1 MTLGAAACRHC
12 GHVGKSSSVCEANRE
27 RLVKHALITGGAGFI
42 GSHLAE
48 ALIARDYR
56 VTVVDD
62 ESTGTAENLAAVR
75 DHFNFSFVHGTVA
88 DKALVR
94 QLVGDVDEVY
104 HLAAAVGVQLI
115 STAPIH
121 TIETN
126 IYPTELILNELLRRK
141 RDGYAVK
148 LFLAS
153 SSEVYGKNP
162 KPLWTEDDDLV
173 FGPTTRPRWSYGASK
188 AIDEFLALAYWRQHR
203 LPVVIGR
210 FFNVVGPR
218 QTGRYG
224 MVLPRFVEAALAG
237 RPLVVHDDGHQVRCF
252 AHVNDVVRSVI
263 ELMETDAAVAGVFN
277 IGSDQPVSILQLAKS
292 VIAAVNPQARNRLSE
307 LCRGLRPG
315 FRGRPLADPRPVAP
329 AAHDPLPPRVRP
341 GSHDPRR
348 HRADPSPPKTLVA
361 THVPNRTAK
370 SSNTSGAT
378 ACLSSSAFL
387 CIGKNGGNRSNTRG
401 SGYRR
406 PAGLEWYLLAHPG
419 VFGPG
424 DAEPGRQGSNLPSGH
439 CTS

>member
-1 MTLGAAACRHC
+1 M
-12 GHVGKSSSVCEANRE
+12 
-27 RLVKHALITGGAGFI
+27 KHALITGGAGFI

-48 ALIARDYR
+48 ALLARDYR

-75 DHFNFSFVHGTVA
+75 EHFNFSFVHGTVA

-94 QLVGDVDEVY
+94 QLVSDVDEVY

-126 IYPTELILNELLRRK
+126 IYPTELILSELLRRK
-141 RDGYAVK
+141 RDGYSVK

-162 KPLWTEDDDLV
+162 KPLWAEDDDLV
-173 FGPTTRPRWSYGASK
+173 FGPTTRGRWAYGASK

-203 LPVVIGR
+203 LPVVIAR

-224 MVLPRFVEAALAG
+224 MVLPRFVDAALAG

-252 AHVNDVVRSVI
+252 AHVYDVVRSVI
-263 ELMETDAAVAGVFN
+263 ELMDTEAAVAGVFN
-277 IGSDQPVSILQLAKS
+277 VGSDQPVSILQLART
-292 VIAAVNPQARNRLSE
+292 VIAAINPKLEIAFQTYAEAYDQDFEDVRSRIPDLSRLRRTIRFRPEFELDSTIRDVIEQTRNR
-307 LCRGLRPG
+307 
-315 FRGRPLADPRPVAP
+315 PR
-329 AAHDPLPPRVRP
+329 H
-341 GSHDPRR
+341 
-348 HRADPSPPKTLVA
+348 
-361 THVPNRTAK
+361 
-370 SSNTSGAT
+370 
-378 ACLSSSAFL
+378 
-387 CIGKNGGNRSNTRG
+387 
-401 SGYRR
+401 
-406 PAGLEWYLLAHPG
+406 
-419 VFGPG
+419 
-424 DAEPGRQGSNLPSGH
+424 
-439 CTS
+439 

>member
-1 MTLGAAACRHC
+1 
-12 GHVGKSSSVCEANRE
+12 
-27 RLVKHALITGGAGFI
+27 VKHALITGGAGFI

-48 ALIARDYR
+48 ALLARDYR

-75 DHFNFSFVHGTVA
+75 DHFNFSFVAGTCA

-94 QLVGDVDEVY
+94 NLVADVDEVY

-126 IYPTELILNELLRRK
+126 IYPTELVLSELLRRK
-141 RDGYAVK
+141 RDGHSVK

-162 KPLWTEDDDLV
+162 KPLWSEDDDIV
-173 FGPTTRPRWSYGASK
+173 FGPTTKARWSYGASK

-224 MVLPRFVEAALAG
+224 MVLPRFVEAALDG
-237 RPLVVHDDGHQVRCF
+237 RPPVVHDDGRQVRCF
-252 AHVNDVVRSVI
+252 GHVTDVVRSVI
-263 ELMETDAAVAGVFN
+263 ELMETDSAIAGVFN
-277 IGSDQPVSILQLAKS
+277 IGSDQPVSILQLAKT
-292 VIAAVNPQARNRLSE
+292 VVAQVNPRLEIQFQSYAE
-307 LCRGLRPG
+307 AYDADFEDVRSRIPDLSRLR
-315 FRGRPLADPRPVAP
+315 
-329 AAHDPLPPRVRP
+329 
-341 GSHDPRR
+341 
-348 HRADPSPPKTLVA
+348 
-361 THVPNRTAK
+361 RTI
-370 SSNTSGAT
+370 SY
-378 ACLSSSAFL
+378 
-387 CIGKNGGNRSNTRG
+387 RSQYDLETTIREVIESTR
-401 SGYRR
+401 S
-406 PAGLEWYLLAHPG
+406 
-419 VFGPG
+419 
-424 DAEPGRQGSNLPSGH
+424 RQIR
-439 CTS
+439 